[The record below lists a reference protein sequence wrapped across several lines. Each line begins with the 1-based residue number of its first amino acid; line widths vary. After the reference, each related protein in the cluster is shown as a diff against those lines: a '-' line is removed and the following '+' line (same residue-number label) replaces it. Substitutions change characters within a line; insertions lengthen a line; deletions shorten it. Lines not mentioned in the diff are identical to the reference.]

1 MSHSPDNRSNN
12 LALGALGIAVAAAI
26 GAALG
31 LAFAPQKG
39 EKTRDD
45 IRKKAEELA
54 AGFKQKRED
63 VQKTLTEIFGN
74 VSDDLEKA
82 YVEIRGN
89 ILAGLD
95 DLKAKKKATQANFEK
110 LVDQVVDEATK
121 SGKWAKDKVKAM
133 TNKIKSEWEDFK
145 ADIA

>member
-1 MSHSPDNRSNN
+1 MSHTPDNRSNN
-12 LALGALGIAVAAAI
+12 LALGALGIAVAGAI

-63 VQKTLTEIFGN
+63 VQKTLTEMFGN
-74 VSDDLEKA
+74 VSDDLEQA

-110 LVDQVVDEATK
+110 LVDEVVDEAAK

-133 TNKIKSEWEDFK
+133 TDKVKSEWEDFK

>member
-1 MSHSPDNRSNN
+1 MSHTHDQDNK
-12 LALGALGIAVAAAI
+12 LAMGALGIAVAAAI

-63 VQKTLTEIFGN
+63 VQKTLSDMFGN
-74 VSDDLEKA
+74 VSEDLEKA
-82 YVEIRGN
+82 YVEVRAN
-89 ILAGLD
+89 IIAGLD

-110 LVDQVVDEATK
+110 LVDEVIDEAAK
-121 SGKWAKDKVKAM
+121 KGKWAKDKVSALADKVKA
-133 TNKIKSEWEDFK
+133 EWEDFQAELEK
-145 ADIA
+145 

>member
-1 MSHSPDNRSNN
+1 MTHSNDHGSNGF
-12 LALGALGIAVAAAI
+12 ALGALGIAVAAAI
-26 GAALG
+26 GAGLG

-54 AGFKQKRED
+54 AGFKHKRED
-63 VQKTLTEIFGN
+63 VQKTLTDMFGK
-74 VSDDLEKA
+74 VSDDLEQA

-110 LVDQVVDEATK
+110 LVDEIVDTAAK
-121 SGKWAKDKVKAM
+121 DGKWAKDKVKAM
-133 TNKIKSEWEDFK
+133 TDKIKGEWEDFK